1 LHGADEHPHPLVE
14 REGVHLARAVLQPLE
29 VRGQRLL
36 DRRPVEVT
44 EDGGRL
50 VEIQALGWRI
60 GLGAGQPG
68 HRVLGLDVARREP
81 FGRHGVRDLPRRDLR
96 THDGAGEHGDLV
108 PALAHAARAGEPN
121 LHARL
126 VVERVVA
133 LGGAPALARD
143 DGLERAHRAAAGR
156 LDPGRRRLRR
166 RHADQ
171 QPHLRPGE
179 LAACEGRRDVGQL
192 GQPRVHVRE
201 RLELTGGEAEAL
213 ARVVADPG
221 KAERV
226 LALLPEEGAGHGAED
241 AAAARLLARE
251 AAEVAVEKERALV
264 THEVTPL
271 VTGRRL
277 EMLGRDEIEASE
289 GRGRERHSNGGGREA
304 NIRRN

>member
-1 LHGADEHPHPLVE
+1 AQETAHLPVDPLHGADEHPHPLVE

-36 DRRPVEVT
+36 DCRPVEGT

-96 THDGAGEHGDLV
+96 THDRAGEYGDLV
-108 PALAHAARAGEPN
+108 PALAHA
-121 LHARL
+121 
-126 VVERVVA
+126 
-133 LGGAPALARD
+133 
-143 DGLERAHRAAAGR
+143 
-156 LDPGRRRLRR
+156 
-166 RHADQ
+166 
-171 QPHLRPGE
+171 
-179 LAACEGRRDVGQL
+179 
-192 GQPRVHVRE
+192 
-201 RLELTGGEAEAL
+201 
-213 ARVVADPG
+213 VADAG

-226 LALLPEEGAGHGAED
+226 LARLPEEGAGHGAED
-241 AAAARLLARE
+241 AAAPRLLARE

-289 GRGRERHSNGGGREA
+289 GRGRERHSKWWGL
-304 NIRRN
+304 